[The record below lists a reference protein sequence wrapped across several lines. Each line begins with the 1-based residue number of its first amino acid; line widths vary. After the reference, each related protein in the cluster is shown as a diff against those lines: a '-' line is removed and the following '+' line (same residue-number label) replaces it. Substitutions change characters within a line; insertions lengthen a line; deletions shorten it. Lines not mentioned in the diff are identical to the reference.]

1 MSRARKFNTY
11 APGSRGPLEVLV
23 DSTWRRL
30 PKVRNVQFQPQTPSE
45 TSIEYVDEPTETRSG
60 QSGPGTATVD
70 ITRSPGLLSYRTL
83 DAAFRD
89 GETVLRFRDWGGV
102 PQVDPSGAGKTL
114 AITGA
119 TGAGVLVGLNAG
131 SASQPAA
138 MFRPGKLVYFGAAV
152 GAQVACIE
160 RVTGAQG
167 LELSRYGEIV
177 QAATVTDPGLAL
189 PDSEDLEDEAAAVFN
204 VSSFATMREF
214 EGKVTSLGG
223 YSRAPDNSG
232 QVDQVVV
239 NVLEIPSDQTALI
252 PATG

>member
-102 PQVDPSGAGKTL
+102 PQVEASGAGKTL

-119 TGAGVLVGLNAG
+119 RGVGVLVGLNAG

-138 MFRPGKLVYFGAAV
+138 MFRPGKLDWAGVSFPRPAFNSAKQARPRRG
-152 GAQVACIE
+152 
-160 RVTGAQG
+160 
-167 LELSRYGEIV
+167 SRTI
-177 QAATVTDPGLAL
+177 
-189 PDSEDLEDEAAAVFN
+189 
-204 VSSFATMREF
+204 R
-214 EGKVTSLGG
+214 
-223 YSRAPDNSG
+223 SG
-232 QVDQVVV
+232 
-239 NVLEIPSDQTALI
+239 I
-252 PATG
+252 PADVRVPPGERRYPCSVE